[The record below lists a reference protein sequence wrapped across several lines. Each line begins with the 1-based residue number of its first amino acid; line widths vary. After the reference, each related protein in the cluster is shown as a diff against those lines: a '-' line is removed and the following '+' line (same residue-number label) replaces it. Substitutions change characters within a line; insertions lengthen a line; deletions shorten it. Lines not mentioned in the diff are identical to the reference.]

1 MGRLTLFWP
10 WGHKGEIL
18 EVDKFHWLRWG
29 ELPPVLCSNQ
39 DSSPLPRWLSI
50 YLFWPSINS
59 LGTVSEPHYFI
70 KYSYLICSR
79 FKYWSLI
86 LLFEK
91 VCSYIELWS
100 ILFWYLI
107 LLSDYVIWFCYLILL
122 VIYVSEFSLPKILI
136 SEDHYN
142 CMIPKCE

>member
-10 WGHKGEIL
+10 RGHEGEIL

-29 ELPPVLCSNQ
+29 ELPPVLRSNQ

-50 YLFWPSINS
+50 CLFWPFIGG
-59 LGTVSEPHYFI
+59 LGTMFETY
-70 KYSYLICSR
+70 YSTRHCYPNCSG
-79 FKYWSLI
+79 FKCWSLV

-91 VCSYIELWS
+91 VCSYTELWS
-100 ILFWYLI
+100 ILLWYLI
-107 LLSDYVIWFCYLILL
+107 LLSDYVIWFYYLILL
-122 VIYVSEFSLPKILI
+122 LIYVSEFSLPKILI